1 MSSTGSALAP
11 TPTQGP
17 NQTMEEEK
25 LKLQGRV
32 RSGAGWLFAVAGFSV
47 INSTLVFFN
56 ANLHFIV
63 GLGITQIA
71 DGVGKRTGSGGA
83 IAGFVVS
90 LFMAGLFGL
99 FGKFAREENQWAFIA
114 GMLIYGLD
122 GLIFLAF
129 GQMLD
134 LAFHAFA
141 IYCMF
146 QGLRALNALN
156 KLNAQPAN
164 FAMSSSLS
172 K

>member
-1 MSSTGSALAP
+1 MSSTGTALAP
-11 TPTQGP
+11 APQQTP
-17 NQTMEEEK
+17 NQTLGEQR
-25 LKLQGRV
+25 LRLQGRV

-63 GLGITQIA
+63 GLGATQIA
-71 DGVGKRTGSGGA
+71 DGIGKHGGSG
-83 IAGFVVS
+83 GFVVS
-90 LFMAGLFGL
+90 LFMAGLFAL
-99 FGKFAREENQWAFIA
+99 FGKLAREEKQWAFLA
-114 GMLIYGLD
+114 GMVIYGLD

-134 LAFHAFA
+134 LAFHGFA

-146 QGLRALNALN
+146 QGLRALGALQ
-156 KLNAQPAN
+156 KLNSQSMN
-164 FAMSSSLS
+164 FAVSSTLA

>member
-1 MSSTGSALAP
+1 MSSTGTALAP
-11 TPTQGP
+11 TTPQTP
-17 NQTMEEEK
+17 NQALVEQR
-25 LKLQGRV
+25 LHLQSRV
-32 RSGAGWLFAVAGFSV
+32 RSGAGWLMAVAGFSV

-71 DGVGKRTGSGGA
+71 DGIGKRAGSGGA

-90 LFMAGLFGL
+90 LFMAALFGV
-99 FGKFAREENQWAFIA
+99 FGKFARDEKQWAFLA
-114 GMLIYGLD
+114 GMAIYGLD

-134 LAFHAFA
+134 LAFHVFA

-146 QGLRALNALN
+146 QGLRALGALN
-156 KLNAQPAN
+156 KLNGQPAN
-164 FAMSSSLS
+164 FAVSSTLA

>member
-1 MSSTGSALAP
+1 MSSTGTALAP
-11 TPTQGP
+11 TPQP
-17 NQTMEEEK
+17 SPSQALVEQR
-25 LKLQGRV
+25 LRLQGRV

-71 DGVGKRTGSGGA
+71 DGVGKRAGGA

-99 FGKFAREENQWAFIA
+99 FGKFARDEKQWAFLA
-114 GMLIYGLD
+114 GMVIYGLD

-146 QGLRALNALN
+146 QGLRALGALQKVN
-156 KLNAQPAN
+156 SQSMN
-164 FAMSSSLS
+164 FAVSSTLA

>member
-1 MSSTGSALAP
+1 MSNTGTALAP

-17 NQTMEEEK
+17 NQALVEEK

-71 DGVGKRTGSGGA
+71 DGVGKRAGSAGA
-83 IAGFVVS
+83 IAVFIVS
-90 LFMAGLFGL
+90 LFMAGLFAL

-114 GMLIYGLD
+114 GMVIYGLD

-129 GQMLD
+129 GEMLD

-156 KLNAQPAN
+156 KVNAQPVN
-164 FAMSSSLS
+164 FAVSSSLS

>member
-1 MSSTGSALAP
+1 MSSTGPALAP

-17 NQTMEEEK
+17 NQALVEEK

-71 DGVGKRTGSGGA
+71 DGVGKRAGGGGA
-83 IAGFVVS
+83 IAGFIVS
-90 LFMAGLFGL
+90 LFMAGLFAV

-114 GMLIYGLD
+114 GMVIYGLD

-129 GQMLD
+129 GEMLD
-134 LAFHAFA
+134 LAFHGFA

-146 QGLRALNALN
+146 QGLRALNTLN

-164 FAMSSSLS
+164 FAVSSSLAR
-172 K
+172 

>member
-1 MSSTGSALAP
+1 MSNTGTALAP
-11 TPTQGP
+11 TPTQAP
-17 NQTMEEEK
+17 NQALVEEK

-71 DGVGKRTGSGGA
+71 DGVGKRAGSGGA
-83 IAGFVVS
+83 IAGFIVS
-90 LFMAGLFGL
+90 LFMAGLFAL

-114 GMLIYGLD
+114 GMVIYGLD

-129 GQMLD
+129 GEMLD

-156 KLNAQPAN
+156 KLNAQAVN
-164 FAMSSSLS
+164 FAVSSSLA

>member
-1 MSSTGSALAP
+1 MSSTGTALAP
-11 TPTQGP
+11 TPTQAP
-17 NQTMEEEK
+17 NQALAEEK

-32 RSGAGWLFAVAGFSV
+32 RSGAGWLLAVAGFSV

-71 DGVGKRTGSGGA
+71 DGVGKRAGGGGA
-83 IAGFVVS
+83 IAGFIVS

-114 GMLIYGLD
+114 GMVIYGLD

-129 GQMLD
+129 GEMLD

-146 QGLRALNALN
+146 QGLRVLNALN

-164 FAMSSSLS
+164 FAVSSSLA

>member
-1 MSSTGSALAP
+1 MSSTGTALAP
-11 TPTQGP
+11 TPAQGP
-17 NQTMEEEK
+17 NQALVEEK

-71 DGVGKRTGSGGA
+71 DGVGKGAGRGGA
-83 IAGFVVS
+83 IAGLVVS
-90 LFMAGLFGL
+90 LFMAGLFAL

-114 GMLIYGLD
+114 GIVIYGLD

-146 QGLRALNALN
+146 QGLRALGALN
-156 KLNAQPAN
+156 KLNAQPVN
-164 FAMSSSLS
+164 FAVSSSLA

>member
-1 MSSTGSALAP
+1 MSNTGTALAP
-11 TPTQGP
+11 TPTQSP
-17 NQTMEEEK
+17 NQALVEEK

-71 DGVGKRTGSGGA
+71 DGVGKRAGSGGA
-83 IAGFVVS
+83 IAGFIVS
-90 LFMAGLFGL
+90 LFMAGLFAL
-99 FGKFAREENQWAFIA
+99 FGKFAREENQWAFIT
-114 GMLIYGLD
+114 GMVIYGLD

-129 GQMLD
+129 GEMLD

-156 KLNAQPAN
+156 NLNAQPVN
-164 FAMSSSLS
+164 FAVSSSLS

>member
-1 MSSTGSALAP
+1 MSSTATAPAAAPAANQALA
-11 TPTQGP
+11 
-17 NQTMEEEK
+17 EER
-25 LKLQGRV
+25 LKLQSRV

-47 INSTLVFFN
+47 VNSTLVFFN

-71 DGVGKRTGSGGA
+71 DGIGKGAGGGGA
-83 IAGFVVS
+83 IAGFIVS
-90 LFMAGLFGL
+90 LFMAGLFAL
-99 FGKFAREENQWAFIA
+99 FGKFARDEKQWSFIA
-114 GMLIYGLD
+114 GMVIYGLD

-129 GQMLD
+129 GEMLD

-146 QGLRALNALN
+146 QGLRALSALN
-156 KLNAQPAN
+156 KLNTQPAN
-164 FAMSSSLS
+164 FAVSSSLA